1 MGEVTRTPPAE
12 RLLNL
17 VIALVNTST
26 AMSKQQIR
34 TSVAGYDQAPS
45 IEAFERMFERDKDT
59 LRDLG
64 VPIVTVDPGGHA
76 DEIGYR
82 VDQDAYALGALD
94 LTPAELGV
102 LSLAAQLW
110 QDRSIATDTSR
121 ALTKIRAADVA
132 EAATDIV
139 AGLAPRVSAAGGA
152 LGPLLDAIGTAT
164 PVRFGYH
171 AANTGETAQRH
182 VEPWRVAARGGG
194 WYLIGHDRERQAPRS
209 YRLSRMVGSVRLAG
223 AAGEYMVPAD
233 VDVDAF
239 LSTAG
244 GPEQVA
250 RLAVLPERAGAVR
263 ARGTVGVTV
272 RGHAPGSTT
281 PMEAEAEVRDVVE
294 VPYGQLSAMAD
305 EIAGYGAAVVVLGPT
320 ELREA
325 VLERLRAAARLGAD
339 RG

>member
-1 MGEVTRTPPAE
+1 M
-12 RLLNL
+12 
-17 VIALVNTST
+17 IALVNTSAPMT
-26 AMSKQQIR
+26 KQQVR
-34 TSVAGYDQAPS
+34 SSVAGYEQAPS

-59 LRDLG
+59 LRELG
-64 VPIVTVDPGGHA
+64 VPIVTVDTGGHA

-152 LGPLLDAIGTAT
+152 YGPLLDAIGTAT
-164 PVRFGYH
+164 PVTFSYR
-171 AANTGETAQRH
+171 AANTGETTERV

-194 WYLIGHDRERQAPRS
+194 WYLVGFDRERRAERA
-209 YRLSRMVGSVRLAG
+209 YRLSRVIGSVRS
-223 AAGEYMVPAD
+223 AGESGAFQVPAE
-233 VDVDAF
+233 VDVD
-239 LSTAG
+239 
-244 GPEQVA
+244 
-250 RLAVLPERAGAVR
+250 RLLGVRPGAERRALLAILPERASAVR
-263 ARGTVGVTV
+263 ARGSVLPT
-272 RGHAPGSTT
+272 PSSGSATSAS
-281 PMEAEAEVRDVVE
+281 EARDVVE
-294 VPYGQLSAMAD
+294 VPFTSIAATAD
-305 EIAGYGAAVVVLGPT
+305 ELAGYGAAVVVLAPQ
-320 ELREA
+320 ELRDA
-325 VLERLRAAARLGAD
+325 VIDRLNVAATLGGP